1 MQLVNPPPSA
11 VLRGGNC
18 QSQMSRGDHGHS
30 LERGEM
36 RDLLITEQLEVSP
49 EPSKTGI
56 VEIRIGEV
64 VETLVPV
71 VQL

>member
-1 MQLVNPPPSA
+1 
-11 VLRGGNC
+11 
-18 QSQMSRGDHGHS
+18 
-30 LERGEM
+30 M